1 MRREIWGGGVLS
13 ETFYATVVV
22 NRKVAAVDK
31 AFDYIV
37 PEDLKGRIE
46 RGSIVRIPFGNQLL
60 EGIVVDFCDTSS
72 VSGLKAIAGLIS
84 SRPLFNAEMLCL
96 AKWLAQYYLCPW
108 VSVLQA
114 MLPAG
119 LTLTGRLPQKSQV
132 IYYQLNDENQELKLT
147 SQRKKVLEYLK
158 IHKEAT
164 ASQLSGEGI
173 SSQVLKGLIAKGAI
187 IKKQKQ
193 VKFSFRDDTDSVT
206 AISFNEEQQ
215 AAYAALINEYNG
227 ERKPFLLFG
236 VTGSGKTEIYLKMIE
251 KVIKE
256 GRQAI
261 FLVPEIALSTQ
272 MVDMLRR
279 RLPYEIAVLHSG
291 LSGSQRRLTWQNIA
305 EGKYQVV
312 LGARSAVFAPLPD
325 LGLIVLDEEQE
336 ISYKQENVPRFHAR
350 EVARERCRLTGAQL
364 LLGSATPSVE
374 SFYKAENGE
383 YAFAHLKNRYYNSP
397 LPLVEVVD
405 MREELREGNRS
416 VFSRVLQEEIV
427 ARLEKKE
434 QVMLLLNRRGYY
446 TSFACRSCGSVM
458 LCPHCDIPLTY
469 HDAEHVL
476 KCHYC
481 GRQIK
486 PPSVCSACG
495 SNAIR
500 HLGAGTQRI
509 ADEARR
515 FFPQAQVARLD
526 HDAVNDEGGYEK
538 IYHDMQEGKI
548 DILVGTQMISKGL
561 DFARVTLSG
570 VIAADLSL
578 NIPDFRAQER
588 TFQLLTQI
596 TGRSGRRDV
605 QGMAIIQ
612 TYNPQ
617 AVPVIA
623 AASHDYRFFYGQEID
638 VRCAN
643 DYPPYGYLL
652 WVLFTGFNLN
662 DLKSSAQAVAA
673 YLEEIIGE
681 KGMVCGPAPAMHE
694 KIKNRYRYQIILK
707 GQSLD
712 LLRQAI
718 GKAWKM
724 SLENKE
730 IKKDIL
736 LSVDVEPMNMF

>member
-1 MRREIWGGGVLS
+1 MSEIL
-13 ETFYATVVV
+13 YATVVV

-46 RGSIVRIPFGNQLL
+46 RGSIVSIPFGHQLL
-60 EGIVVDFCDTSS
+60 EGIVADLCDTSS

-84 SRPLFNAEMLCL
+84 PRPLFNAEMLAL
-96 AKWLAQYYLCPW
+96 AKWLAEYYLCPW

-132 IYYQLNDENQELKLT
+132 IYYQLNDEYQDLKLT
-147 SQRKKVLEYLK
+147 PQRQKALDYLR

-164 ASQLSGEGI
+164 ASELAGEGI
-173 SSQVLKGLIAKGAI
+173 STQVLKGLIAKGAVI
-187 IKKQKQ
+187 RKQREID
-193 VKFSFRDDTDSVT
+193 FSFRDDADSVAST
-206 AISFNEEQQ
+206 SFNEEQE
-215 AAYAALINEYNG
+215 AAYDALINEYHG
-227 ERKPFLLFG
+227 KRRPFLLFG
-236 VTGSGKTEIYLKMIE
+236 VTGSGKTEIYLRMIE
-251 KVIKE
+251 KVVEDGK
-256 GRQAI
+256 QAI

-272 MVDMLRR
+272 MADMLRR
-279 RLPYEIAVLHSG
+279 RLPYEIAILHSG

-312 LGARSAVFAPLPD
+312 LGARSAVFAPLPA

-336 ISYKQENVPRFHAR
+336 ISYKQENMPRFHAR

-374 SFYKAENGE
+374 SFYKADRGE
-383 YAFAHLKNRYYNSP
+383 YALAELKNRYYNSP
-397 LPLVEVVD
+397 LPVVEVVD

-416 VFSRVLQEEIV
+416 VFSRLLQEEIA

-446 TSFACRSCGSVM
+446 TSFACRNCGSVM
-458 LCPHCDIPLTY
+458 LCPHCDIPLAY

-486 PPSVCSACG
+486 PPSACPACG

-500 HLGAGTQRI
+500 HLGAGTQRV

-515 FFPQAQVARLD
+515 LFPQAQTARLD
-526 HDAVNDEGGYEK
+526 YDAVNDEGGYEK
-538 IYHDMQEGKI
+538 IYHDMREGKI

-570 VIAADLSL
+570 VVAADLSL

-623 AASHDYRFFYGQEID
+623 AAGHDYRFFYRQEIESRK
-638 VRCAN
+638 VN

-652 WVLFTGFNLN
+652 WALFTGFNLN
-662 DLKSSAQAVAA
+662 DLKASAQAVAA
-673 YLEEIIGE
+673 YLEEIIGD
-681 KGMVCGPAPAMHE
+681 KGLVCGPAPAMHE
-694 KIKNRYRYQIILK
+694 KIKNRYRHQIILK

-718 GKAWKM
+718 GKAWKKA
-724 SLENKE
+724 LANKE

-736 LSVDVEPMNMF
+736 LSIDVEPMNMF

>member
-1 MRREIWGGGVLS
+1 MGEEIWGGGVLS
-13 ETFYATVVV
+13 GILYATVVV

-31 AFDYIV
+31 TFDYIV
-37 PEDLKGRIE
+37 PEGLKGQIE
-46 RGSIVRIPFGNQLL
+46 RGSIVRIPFGRQVL
-60 EGIVVDFCDTSS
+60 EGIVVDFSSTSS
-72 VSGLKAIAGLIS
+72 VSGLKEITGLIS
-84 SRPLFNAEMLCL
+84 PRPLFTVEMLAL
-96 AKWLAQYYLCPW
+96 AKWLAGYYLCPW

-119 LTLTGRLPQKSQV
+119 LTLTGRLPQKAQV
-132 IYYQLNDENQELKLT
+132 AYYQLNEGYQKLKIT
-147 SQRKKVLEYLK
+147 PQRQKALDYLR

-164 ASQLSGEGI
+164 APELAGAGI
-173 SSQVLKGLIAKGAI
+173 STQVLKGLIAGGAVV
-187 IKKQKQ
+187 KKQKQ
-193 VKFSFRDDTDSVT
+193 VGFSFRDDADSVSAT
-206 AISFNEEQQ
+206 SYNEEQQ
-215 AAYAALINEYNG
+215 AAYDLLIDEYQG

-236 VTGSGKTEIYLKMIE
+236 VTGSGKTEIYLRMIE

-256 GRQAI
+256 GKQAI
-261 FLVPEIALSTQ
+261 FLVPEIALSAQ

-312 LGARSAVFAPLPD
+312 LGARSAVFAPMPD

-336 ISYKQENVPRFHAR
+336 VSYKQENVPRFHAR

-364 LLGSATPSVE
+364 LLGSATPAVE
-374 SFYKAENGE
+374 SFYKAAKGE
-383 YAFAHLKNRYYNSP
+383 YAFAELKNRYYESP
-397 LPLVEVVD
+397 LPMVEVVD

-416 VFSRVLQEEIV
+416 VFSRILQKEIA

-446 TSFACRSCGSVM
+446 TSFACRNCGSVI
-458 LCPHCDIPLTY
+458 LCPHCDIPLAY

-486 PPSVCSACG
+486 PPAVCPACG
-495 SNAIR
+495 GNAIR
-500 HLGAGTQRI
+500 HLGTGTQRV
-509 ADEARR
+509 ADEAQRL
-515 FFPQAQVARLD
+515 FPQARVARLD
-526 HDAVNDEGGYEK
+526 HDAINDEGSYEK
-538 IYHDMQEGKI
+538 IYHDMQEGRI

-570 VIAADLSL
+570 VMAADLSL

-605 QGMAIIQ
+605 RGMAIIQ

-623 AASHDYRFFYGQEID
+623 AANHDYRLFYEQELEA
-638 VRCAN
+638 RRAN
-643 DYPPYGYLL
+643 DYPPFGYLL
-652 WVLFTGFNLN
+652 WALLTGFNLY
-662 DLKSSAQAVAA
+662 DLKSAAKAVAA

-681 KGMVCGPAPAMHE
+681 DGLVCGPAPAMHE

-718 GKAWKM
+718 GKAWKL

-730 IKKDIL
+730 VKKDIL
-736 LSVDVEPMNMF
+736 LSIDVEPMNMF